1 MGAYRRGNNQDKPKE
16 LYSTSRSQKNDATGR
31 FERDPGTVPKGDPST
46 LAPPPGLSRAEHI
59 ALRKP
64 VTDARHVR
72 QGRAVAA
79 EEKKQEVRE
88 ATNRAAMPVF
98 SNAPTEP
105 NAHVLA
111 ASQRPAL
118 APVPSAYFSSNPDAA
133 AVMPARVPNPR
144 THSMLPS
151 FITPPSAQPAQSSY
165 TPPSVKPAAPV
176 FLTPSMPV
184 SHQFRGSKK

>member
-1 MGAYRRGNNQDKPKE
+1 MGSYRRGTNQNKPAE
-16 LYSTSRSQKNDATGR
+16 LYSTSRYQNNPETGR

-59 ALRKP
+59 ALRRP

-72 QGRAVAA
+72 QGRAAAAA
-79 EEKKQEVRE
+79 EQKQEVRE
-88 ATNRAAMPVF
+88 ATNKAAMPVF

-111 ASQRPAL
+111 ASQRPPL
-118 APVPSAYFSSNPDAA
+118 APVPAAYFSGSPDASSPL
-133 AVMPARVPNPR
+133 PARVPNSK
-144 THSMLPS
+144 THSMMPS
-151 FITPPSAQPAQSSY
+151 FITPPSATTAQPSY
-165 TPPSVKPAAPV
+165 TPPTVKPAAPV

-184 SHQFRGSKK
+184 SHQFKGSKK

>member
-16 LYSTSRSQKNDATGR
+16 LYSTSRFQNNEATGR

-59 ALRKP
+59 ALRRP

-72 QGRAVAA
+72 QGRAAA
-79 EEKKQEVRE
+79 EDAKKEEIRE
-88 ATNRAAMPVF
+88 STNQAAMPVF

-111 ASQRPAL
+111 ASQRPPL
-118 APVPSAYFSSNPDAA
+118 APVPSAYFSANPDAA
-133 AVMPARVPNPR
+133 AVMPARVPNPK

-151 FITPPSAQPAQSSY
+151 FITPPSAQQAQVSY
-165 TPPSVKPAAPV
+165 TPPTVKPAAPV

-184 SHQFRGSKK
+184 SHQLKGFKK